1 MQRVYQASNHI
12 EAHMVMHVLEQAGVH
27 AHVQGEFLQSG
38 AGELPLG
45 NLVGVAVA
53 DEDVAL
59 AREIISDWEKLM
71 REPAAEG
78 EEGAGEEESG

>member
-1 MQRVYQASNHI
+1 MRRVFQAANHI
-12 EAHMVMHVLEQAGVH
+12 QAHMVMHVLEQAGVH
-27 AHVQGEFLQSG
+27 ALVQGEYLQSG

-53 DEDVAL
+53 DEDVEI

-71 REPAAEG
+71 SEPD
-78 EEGAGEEESG
+78 GEEEGESG